1 MLKLKQFTLLLLIS
15 LTLIGLNA
23 CNQLPIAKTQ
33 TTHKKQVCDENTP
46 NYSVNVDKY
55 DNAQMISYNI
65 EITTSNVISKTSSL
79 RQKLSE
85 IKGGEIESFSSNENS
100 ANIRMYYPIQLSN
113 KIDQVLSNDPEI
125 TNFSRSTSNIGQN
138 YVNYAE
144 KYYSY
149 KVLLDNFNEIENI
162 ITVKSCDKV
171 DTGVLKKML
180 EENTQNY
187 KSNMS
192 NYKKQMN
199 ALYVQIYIRKTT

>member
-1 MLKLKQFTLLLLIS
+1 MLKLRQFTLLLLIS

-23 CNQLPIAKTQ
+23 CNQLPVAKTQ
-33 TTHKKQVCDENTP
+33 TTHQKQVCDENTP

-55 DNAQMISYNI
+55 DNAQMINYNI

-149 KVLLDNFNEIENI
+149 KVLLDNFDEIENI
-162 ITVKSCDKV
+162 IKVKSCDKV